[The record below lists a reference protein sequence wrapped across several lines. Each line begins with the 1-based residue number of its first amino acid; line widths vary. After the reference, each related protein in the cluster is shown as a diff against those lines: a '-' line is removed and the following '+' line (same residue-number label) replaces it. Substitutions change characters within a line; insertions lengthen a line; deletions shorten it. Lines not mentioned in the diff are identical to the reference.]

1 MVPKLLYRVVKK
13 EENLESGEFR
23 VWAECPWVKYINLEI
38 LGYLKIGVIGIHFP
52 TMDWYRGKK
61 MIMHMKFLLNC
72 HNSF

>member
-13 EENLESGEFR
+13 EDLELGEFR

-38 LGYLKIGVIGIHFP
+38 LGYLKVGVIGVHFP

-61 MIMHMKFLLNC
+61 NDNAYEI
-72 HNSF
+72 SFKVP